1 MTATDLKAE
10 VGFASLRRFLPYLWP
25 KGEIGLK
32 ARIVVSLLFVLAS
45 KWVQVKV
52 TPFALQDAI
61 DGMAK
66 HDHAVRTVILMLVIG
81 YAAGVLRI
89 EVADQVWLKQM
100 ISLRGVLER
109 EMARISGLA
118 VKEIQFVLQKG

>member
-1 MTATDLKAE
+1 MEAMRE
-10 VGFASLRRFLPYLWP
+10 VLRGTLGKSLRGIADEDR
-25 KGEIGLK
+25 
-32 ARIVVSLLFVLAS
+32 
-45 KWVQVKV
+45 
-52 TPFALQDAI
+52 
-61 DGMAK
+61 MA
-66 HDHAVRTVILMLVIG
+66 AAWTVACGCAMADRGRVIG